1 MSSRLKNSVQLI
13 GHLGKDVEIMT
24 FDSGSKK
31 ASITIATN
39 DYYTDNKGEK
49 VKKTEW
55 HNLVAWGKTAEL
67 MSQTLAKGHE
77 VAIEGRLTSRSWE
90 GKNGKNNYITE
101 IVVNE
106 FYKLTRSEQ
115 Q

>member
-31 ASITIATN
+31 VSITIATN